1 MTVILEQIDKWYGA
15 HHAVQDLSFEVGQGE
30 IFSILGPNGAG
41 KTTTIRMI
49 LDIIKPDKGTIRV
62 FGEPFTEKTKDR
74 IGYLPEERG
83 LYRNVPLVQLLTY
96 LGQLKGMQRQ
106 AAAQRAKELL
116 ERVGLEDNLKSKVK
130 ALSRGMAQ
138 KVQFV
143 ATILHQPELIII
155 DEPFSGLDPVNT
167 QLIKDMLFEMRDQGT
182 TIMMSTHQM
191 HQVETMADRMLMI
204 SQGKRVLYGPV
215 DEVRQQ
221 YAQNAVIVEGQGDW
235 SALEGVSSIEHQ
247 RNGEVLLH
255 LAQDVTPDQIMSR
268 LATLPNYH
276 IRRFELAI
284 PGLDEIF
291 IQVAQNGGGA
301 NHAQS

>member
-1 MTVILEQIDKWYGA
+1 MTVILEQIDKWYGS
-15 HHAVQDLSFEVGQGE
+15 HHAVQDLSFEIRQGE

-49 LDIIKPDKGTIRV
+49 LDIIKPDKGTIRI
-62 FGEPFTEKTKDR
+62 FGETFTEKTKDR

-83 LYRNVPLVQLLTY
+83 LYRNVPLVQLLIY

-106 AAAQRAKELL
+106 AASQRAKELL
-116 ERVGLEDNLKSKVK
+116 ARVGLEEHFKSKVK

-143 ATILHQPELIII
+143 ATILHQPELVII
-155 DEPFSGLDPVNT
+155 DEPFSGLDPINT

-191 HQVETMADRMLMI
+191 HQVESMADRMLMI
-204 SQGKRVLYGPV
+204 SKGKRVLYGPV
-215 DEVRQQ
+215 NDVRQQ
-221 YAQNAVIVEGQGDW
+221 YAQNAVVVEGQGDW
-235 SALEGVSSIEHQ
+235 SALEGVSSIEPQ
-247 RNGEVLLH
+247 RNGDVLLH
-255 LAQDVTPDQIMSR
+255 LADEVTPDQIMSH
-268 LATLPNYH
+268 LATSPDYH
-276 IRRFELAI
+276 IKRFELAI

-291 IQVAQNGGGA
+291 IQVAQNGEGP
-301 NHAQS
+301 NHAES